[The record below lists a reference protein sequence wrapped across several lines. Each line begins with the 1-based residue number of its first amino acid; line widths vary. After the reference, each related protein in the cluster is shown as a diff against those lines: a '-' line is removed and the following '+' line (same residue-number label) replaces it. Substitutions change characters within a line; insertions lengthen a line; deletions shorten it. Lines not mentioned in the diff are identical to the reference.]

1 MPLTPD
7 EQEALDERFE
17 ALEDRNER
25 LERLIR
31 SGRAFTTNP
40 LALATDL
47 DDLGSVKTHLDFEEA
62 PLTPIDP
69 PADVI
74 RMYAKEFSGLS
85 TLFYKDDAGHEV
97 QVSDK
102 LWTNFPIYGPT
113 ASSQWKQES
122 VTGGS
127 VVNAFINRLDL
138 RPSSGLVVCV
148 ADNNNWSPFPG
159 DGSSVIDWSRR
170 VVFKFRFSMVSASST
185 TINLMQFGRSVTPGF
200 TDLSGKGI
208 GIRLDNLVMI
218 GEIHDGSS
226 RTTTGTL
233 ANLSTS
239 IGYEMLIVSRGDGT
253 VEWFLNGSSVGTS
266 SGGPSSAG
274 TAGDSVPVF
283 SCRDTAST
291 NGRML
296 INQCDVLV
304 Q

>member
-1 MPLTPD
+1 MPLTPE
-7 EQEALDERFE
+7 EQAALDERFE
-17 ALEDRNER
+17 ALEERNTK

-31 SGRAFTTNP
+31 SGRAFTSNP

-69 PADVI
+69 QADVL
-74 RMYAKEFSGLS
+74 RLYVKDFSGLS
-85 TLFYKDDAGHEV
+85 TLLYKDDAGHEI

-102 LWTNFPIYGPT
+102 LWTNFPIYGPA
-113 ASSQWKQES
+113 ASLQWKNQAA
-122 VTGGS
+122 TGTS
-127 VVNAFINRLDL
+127 TFDAFINRLDL
-138 RPSSGLVVCV
+138 KPNAGHIVTV
-148 ADNNNWSPFPG
+148 ADNNSWTPFPG
-159 DGSSVIDWSRR
+159 DAANVINWSRR

-185 TINLMQFGRSVTPGF
+185 TINLCQLGRSTAPGF
-200 TDLSGKGI
+200 TNLGTKGI
-208 GIRLDNLVMI
+208 AIRLDNLVMI
-218 GEIHDGSS
+218 GQVHDGSS

-239 IGYEMLIVSRGDGT
+239 IGYEMLIISRGDGT

-274 TAGDSVPVF
+274 TVGESVPVF

-304 Q
+304 L